1 MAVLRYAA
9 QEKANIDKA
18 AKESRRISAVNA
30 SLAQRNAEAVAAAG
44 YEPAIS
50 AGSAGQYWTGSKSW
64 ATLNKSAV
72 GLGNV
77 DNTADANKPVSTAQ
91 QTAIDGKLN
100 TWVAAPASAAS
111 TGTAGQLAYDSSWL
125 YVCVSSNTWVRTA
138 LATW

>member
-30 SLAQRNAEAVAAAG
+30 KLAQRNAVAAAAAG
-44 YEPAIS
+44 YEPAIA
-50 AGSAGQYWTGSKSW
+50 AGSAGQYWTGLKGW

-77 DNTADANKPVSTAQ
+77 DNTAD
-91 QTAIDGKLN
+91 
-100 TWVAAPASAAS
+100 WVTVPASASA
-111 TGTAGQLAYDSSWL
+111 TGTAGQKAYDSSWL
-125 YVCVSSNTWVRTA
+125 YICVSANTWRRVA
-138 LATW
+138 IAAW

>member
-30 SLAQRNAEAVAAAG
+30 SLAQRNAEEAGASG

-50 AGSAGQYWTGSKSW
+50 AGSAGQYWTGSKAW

-77 DNTADANKPVSTAQ
+77 DNTAD
-91 QTAIDGKLN
+91 
-100 TWVAAPASAAS
+100 WVTVPASASA